1 MDRTTIDFGI
11 DLGTTN
17 SSIAVLQGTET
28 EVIKNN
34 DNAEIT
40 PSCVSA
46 SKAGGFYVGMR
57 AINDYLREPEN
68 NAFVEFKESMGI
80 KDRDFVF
87 QRTGHRLTPSELS
100 AEVLKSL
107 RGDVL
112 QQKGEDVSAAV
123 ITVPAAFTLDQC
135 DATKQA
141 AELAGIKNSLLLQE
155 PVAAAMAH
163 GFQSNSDRV
172 FWLVYDLGGGTFD
185 AAVIQM
191 QDGMIRVIN
200 HEGDNKLG
208 GKLIDW
214 AIVENLLMPAIAGEF
229 KLEEFHRGN
238 LKWKPTLLR
247 LKYEAEQAKIRL
259 SRTDSEVIETRIYRD
274 GQPLD
279 FQYVLNRTDVERLA
293 EPFILRSINICK
305 KALSMEQLE
314 THNIEK
320 VILVGGPAKM
330 PYLRNRLA
338 DANEGLGLPLDFHI
352 DPLTVVSR
360 GAAVFAATQR
370 IERPTTGASTTA
382 GQYIIELD
390 YKPVG
395 ADPEPLIGGRVVSP
409 NGEPLS
415 KLSIEF
421 VNSETRW
428 RSGKVVVRGDGTFIA
443 NLRAEKGK
451 PNIFLIELKDASGS
465 SLVTIPNRISYTI
478 GLSITDP
485 PLIHSIGVAD
495 VNNKL
500 ITAIAKGTPLPI
512 RKLHVHRQAYHV
524 HRGKSDEWIRIPIV
538 EGENPRADRNEL
550 VGYLEMSGERLKRD
564 VPAGSEIEI
573 MIQIDQSRVLTANA
587 FIPILDEEI
596 QHVSNLGRRTPDL
609 NDLRRDTEREKKRLT
624 ELRQKANETQEDHAI
639 ERLSRIE
646 EEKIEQDIDGSL
658 IAGNAD
664 ESERDRC
671 HKRLLDLK
679 SANDEIEDTLLLP
692 GLQAEATQLIGRSEE
707 VVQNLGSE
715 EDKKSFQRLRGDLEL
730 AMDDRPPDAD
740 LLRRKIDDLYSFRF
754 RLLSTQPD
762 WWIGYLEYLAEHKE
776 NMTELTQAD
785 LLIAQ
790 GHRSILAD
798 DLEGLK
804 SSCRQLHNLLPADE
818 QDQARGFGSTL
829 VSR

>member
-1 MDRTTIDFGI
+1 MDRTTIDFGL

-17 SSIAVLQGTET
+17 SSVAVLQGTET

-40 PSCVSA
+40 PSCVSL
-46 SKAGGFYVGMR
+46 SKAGTFRVGMR
-57 AINDYLREPEN
+57 AINEYLDEPEV
-68 NAFVEFKESMGI
+68 NAFMEFKGAMGS
-80 KDRDFVF
+80 KERDFVF
-87 QRTGHRLTPSELS
+87 QRTGLRLKPHELS

-112 QQKGEDVSAAV
+112 QQKGEDLSAAV

-163 GFQSNSDRV
+163 GFQSQSDRV

-185 AAVIQM
+185 AAVIQV

-200 HEGDNKLG
+200 HEGDNQLG

-214 AIVENLLMPAIAGEF
+214 AIVENLLMPALAREF
-229 KLEEFHRGN
+229 KLIDFHRGN
-238 LKWKPTLLR
+238 PKWKPTLLR
-247 LKYEAEQAKIRL
+247 LKRDAEQAKISL
-259 SRTDSEVIETRIYRD
+259 SRSDSEVLETRIYHD

-279 FQYVLNRTDVERLA
+279 FQYVLNKSDVEKLA
-293 EPFILRSINICK
+293 EPFILRSISICK
-305 KALSMEQLE
+305 KALSTKQLQI
-314 THNIEK
+314 HNIEK
-320 VILVGGPAKM
+320 MILVGGPVKM

-360 GAAVFAATQR
+360 GAAVFAGTQR
-370 IERPTTGASTTA
+370 IERPTTRASATE
-382 GQYIIELD
+382 GQYVIELD

-409 NGEPLS
+409 NGEPIS
-415 KLSIEF
+415 NLSIEF

-428 RSGKVVVRGDGTFIA
+428 RSGKVVVRNDGTFIA

-451 PNIFLIELKDASGS
+451 PNIFLIELKDTSGS
-465 SLVTIPNRISYTI
+465 ALVSIPNRLTYTI

-485 PLIHSIGVAD
+485 PLIHSVGVAD
-495 VNNKL
+495 SNNKTL
-500 ITAIAKGTPLPI
+500 AVLQKGSPLPA
-512 RKLHVHRQAYHV
+512 RKLIVHRQAFHV
-524 HRGKSDEWIRIPIV
+524 HRGRSDEWIRIPVV
-538 EGENPRADRNEL
+538 EGEHERADRNQRIAF
-550 VGYLEMSGERLKRD
+550 LEISGDKLKRD

-573 MIQIDQSRVLTANA
+573 TIQIDQSRVLTASA
-587 FIPILDEEI
+587 YIPILDEEI
-596 QHVSNLGRRTPDL
+596 QHVSNLGRLTPDL
-609 NDLRRDTEREKKRLT
+609 NDLKRDAEREKKRLT

-639 ERLSRIE
+639 EKLSRLE
-646 EEKIEQDIDGSL
+646 EEEIEREIDGSL

-664 ESERDRC
+664 EGERDRC

-679 SANDEIEDTLLLP
+679 AANDEIEDTLLLP
-692 GLQAEATQLIGRSEE
+692 GLLAEATQLTGWSEE
-707 VVQNLGSE
+707 VVQSLGTE
-715 EDKKSFQRLRGDLEL
+715 EDKKSFQRLRRDLEL
-730 AMDDRPPDAD
+730 AMNHRPPDAD

-776 NMTELTQAD
+776 NMTDLTQAD